1 MINKTPKFDNAL
13 DEVLDKIVPHSRECI
28 QHSISKYCEETF
40 QITDEDIKFFK
51 ILRVPPPKKCSTCR
65 RQNRFAFVNSID
77 LYKRNNNAPEKND
90 KIISFVPPVSSL
102 IVYDL
107 KSYQNKFDPYL
118 YATNYKE
125 NRNFFEQLLELRLK
139 VPQPAIIRDP
149 SNVNSEYS
157 QNGRNLKNGY
167 YVSGGWNS
175 EDVWYSK
182 GVSDSR
188 LVMDIFSSHFIE
200 NSYELISCEKC
211 YNCRYL
217 YFSDNCIDSQF
228 LYDCN
233 NCINC
238 FGCVNLRNKNNCIWN
253 IQYTKGEYKN
263 QISKINFGSR
273 NFVKQIKENF
283 WKFVKSHPVRA
294 ERHERVENVSGVNIS
309 DSKNCHD
316 AIDVVSTEHVL
327 HCDQVIGHK
336 DSMDASISGGSE
348 KLYQTIGVGSKSANV
363 KFSFASKF
371 ILESEFVINCRNIE
385 YCFACI
391 GLENKSYCIFN
402 RQYEKEKYYK
412 ELDNIKLSLLEKGEY
427 GEFFPYS
434 MSTFAYNGSLAEL
447 AFPLNETEIIKIG
460 GSWQP
465 DTDTDTLDMFI
476 LPTEEIPDSILDVKD
491 EILTKAL
498 ICRETGRPF
507 RIVNSELEFY
517 RNYNIPLP
525 DVHPNKRMKNRYN
538 YMGNY
543 RAYDN
548 ICSLCQ
554 KNIKTMYN
562 SNNDW
567 KLYCDD
573 CYKKEIL

>member
-1 MINKTPKFDNAL
+1 MINKTPKFDNAIGEIL
-13 DEVLDKIVPHSRECI
+13 EKIIPHSRECI
-28 QHSISKYCEETF
+28 QHDISKYCEGIF
-40 QITDEDIKFFK
+40 QITDEDIEFYK
-51 ILRVPPPKKCSTCR
+51 ILKVPPPKQCPTCR
-65 RQNRFAFVNSID
+65 RQNRFAFVNSIN
-77 LYKRNNNAPEKND
+77 LYKRDNNAPGKDN
-90 KIISFVPPVSSL
+90 KMISFVPPASSL

-107 KSYQNKFDPYL
+107 KSYKNDFDPYS

-125 NRNFFEQLLELRLK
+125 NENFFEQLLELRFK

-157 QNGRNLKNGY
+157 LNGRNLKNGY

-175 EDVWYSK
+175 ENVWYSV
-182 GVSDSR
+182 GVNDSR
-188 LVMDIFSSHFIE
+188 SVMDIFSSHFIE
-200 NSYELISCEKC
+200 NSYELVFCEKC

-217 YFSDNCIDSQF
+217 YFSDNCINSQF

-233 NCINC
+233 NCIDC
-238 FGCVNLRNKNNCIWN
+238 FGCVNLRNKSNCIWN
-253 IQYTKGEYKN
+253 IQFTKKEYENK
-263 QISKINFGSR
+263 ISEINLRSR
-273 NFVKQIKENF
+273 NFTNQVKEDF
-283 WKFVKSHPVRA
+283 WKFVKSHPARA

-309 DSKNCHD
+309 NSRNCHD
-316 AIDVVSTEHVL
+316 VIDTVLTEHVL
-327 HCDQVIGHK
+327 HCDQIIGHK

-402 RQYEKEKYYK
+402 RQYEKEKYYE
-412 ELDNIKLSLLEKGEY
+412 ELDNIKLSLLKKGEY

-434 MSTFAYNGSLAEL
+434 MSTFAYNGSLATL
-447 AFPLNETEIIKIG
+447 AFPLNEDEIIKIG
-460 GSWQP
+460 GLWQS
-465 DTDTDTLDMFI
+465 DTDTDTQGMSL
-476 LPTEEIPDSILDVKD
+476 LPTEEIPDLIQDVKD

-498 ICRETGRPF
+498 ICRKTGRPF

-517 RNYNIPLP
+517 RNYNIPIP
-525 DVHPNKRMKNRYN
+525 DVHPNKRMKDRYN
-538 YMGNY
+538 YIGNY
-543 RAYDN
+543 RMFN
-548 ICSLCQ
+548 GICSLC
-554 KNIKTMYN
+554 KKDIKTMYN
-562 SNNDW
+562 SNDNW